1 MANDKN
7 ITQVNCEELC
17 KLLDFAEQRL
27 RHNHDALWKEEV
39 HYTWISYVL
48 AGGLVFLLSQINN
61 QLNNKMVI
69 IGIFIAALLLSFIGG
84 LLCYMGYRVI
94 QKEGAD
100 FRESIEIR
108 NRIRRALNLQN
119 YTNSTQD
126 TLFPENE
133 LKAEEWSTVET
144 HANKR
149 FNKLVSGLFLNKNGI
164 RDIFR
169 LTMILPILFF
179 IAAFAYSIVAFV
191 YYCISY

>member
-1 MANDKN
+1 
-7 ITQVNCEELC
+7 
-17 KLLDFAEQRL
+17 
-27 RHNHDALWKEEV
+27 
-39 HYTWISYVL
+39 
-48 AGGLVFLLSQINN
+48 
-61 QLNNKMVI
+61 
-69 IGIFIAALLLSFIGG
+69 
-84 LLCYMGYRVI
+84 MGYRVI